1 MSKKCH
7 TTRKGNRVYKRNDN
21 AKNWS
26 FRVVVYAKSHY
37 FNLGKDLQ
45 VAKTMADEI
54 DAYLVFNSIEDALDK
69 YSPKR
74 KGKKKAINES
84 LEPTLGDIIAFIELQ
99 APVLDI
105 DNRTIQCYRRS
116 LYRLTLLKDEEAATK
131 PLSFLTKDR
140 LTKYKE
146 HHLLG
151 ITDKVEIN
159 SKKRTINSVF
169 RNAKSIFSD
178 HAMEAFPS
186 KWDISGINDL
196 KKEPFF
202 RRVAKTYILPSI
214 DLVEKTFELYEK
226 YIDAHPDK
234 QVILGLALFFGLR
247 RAEIA
252 ACRRSWVALDSDKAV
267 VSIKHESDFKPKGG
281 KEGYTAG
288 RLSVAESILKNSLGF
303 DKLIKDSAR
312 KAERPLQE
320 VIHDL
325 REIGWT
331 RAAPLHE
338 CRKLYGSYLASTQGL
353 YVAQSYLR
361 HSNPSVTSQYYA
373 SLMPTKKM
381 TDLWVA

>member
-1 MSKKCH
+1 MSKICH
-7 TTRKGNRVYKRNDN
+7 TTRKGNRVYKRNPN

-26 FRVVVYAKSHY
+26 LRVVVYNKSYY

-54 DAYLVFNSIEDALDK
+54 DAYLVFNTIEEALDK

-74 KGKKKAINES
+74 KAKKNLQNLQS
-84 LEPTLGDIIAFIELQ
+84 EPTLGDIISFIEVQ
-99 APVLDI
+99 GPVLDI
-105 DNRTIQCYRRS
+105 DKRTIQCYRRS
-116 LYRLTLLKDEEAATK
+116 LYRLTMLSDEEAAKK
-131 PLSFLTKDR
+131 PLSFLTKDQ

-146 HHLLG
+146 QQLLG
-151 ITDKVEIN
+151 ITDQLDIN
-159 SKKRTINSVF
+159 SKKRTVNSVF
-169 RNAKSIFSD
+169 RNAKSIFSE
-178 HAMEAFPS
+178 HTMEALPDR
-186 KWDISGINDL
+186 WDLSGINDL

-202 RRVAKTYILPSI
+202 KRVLKTYILPSQA
-214 DLVEKTFELYEK
+214 LMSKTFDLYNEYVGK
-226 YIDAHPDK
+226 DPDK
-234 QVILGLALFFGLR
+234 QIILGLALFFGLR

-252 ACRRSWVALDSDKAV
+252 ACRRSWVSLDSDKAI

-288 RLSVAESILKNSLGF
+288 RLSVAKSMLNNSEGF

-312 KAERPLQE
+312 KAERPLAE
-320 VIHDL
+320 VILDL
-325 REIGWT
+325 RKIGWT

-361 HSNPSVTSQYYA
+361 HSNPAVTSQYYA

>member
-7 TTRKGNRVYKRNDN
+7 TTKKGNRVYKRNQN

-26 FRVVVYAKSHY
+26 FRVVVYKKSYY

-45 VAKTMADEI
+45 LAKTMADEI
-54 DAYLVFNSIEDALDK
+54 DAYLVFNTIEEALDK

-74 KGKKKAINES
+74 KSKNNLQNLQS
-84 LEPTLGDIIAFIELQ
+84 EPTLGDVISFIELQ

-116 LYRLTLLKDEEAATK
+116 LYRLTMLKDGEAAKK
-131 PLSFLTKDR
+131 PLSFLTKDQ

-146 HHLLG
+146 QQLLG
-151 ITDKVEIN
+151 ITDKLEIN

-178 HAMEAFPS
+178 HAMEAFPN
-186 KWDISGINDL
+186 KWDITGINDL

-202 RRVAKTYILPSI
+202 RRVSKTYILPSVSLI
-214 DLVEKTFELYEK
+214 EKTFNLYRK
-226 YIDAHPDK
+226 YIDRHPDK
-234 QVILGLALFFGLR
+234 QIILGLALFFGLR

-252 ACRRSWVALDSDKAV
+252 ACRRSWISLDSDKAI

-281 KEGYTAG
+281 KDGFTAG
-288 RLSVAESILKNSLGF
+288 RLSVAKSILNNSEGF

-312 KAERPLQE
+312 KAERPLAE
-320 VIHDL
+320 VILDL
-325 REIGWT
+325 RKIGWT

-361 HSNPSVTSQYYA
+361 HSNPAVTSQYYA